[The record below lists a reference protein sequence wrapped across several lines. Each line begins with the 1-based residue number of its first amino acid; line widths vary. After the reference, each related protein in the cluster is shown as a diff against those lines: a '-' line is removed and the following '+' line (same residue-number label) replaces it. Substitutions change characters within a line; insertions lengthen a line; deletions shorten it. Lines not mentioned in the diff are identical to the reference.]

1 MLKKSIAAFFAIVIL
16 CVATGAVAQEDPVD
30 RVTVELTDPG
40 KPAFLTVG
48 LVNGGIVVEGY
59 DGKEVI
65 VEARSRLQKISK
77 SHKGDGKG
85 SGMTRVP
92 VSSSSLTVEE
102 YENKIEIDAES
113 WAHRV
118 DLVIKVPRKTSLE
131 LNCVNQGDIRVE
143 NITGDLDVS
152 NMNGAVT
159 LLNIKGSVIAS
170 AHNRDLTVT
179 LTGVDPD
186 KDMSF
191 SSFNGDV
198 DVVFP
203 VSLKAKVKLKTV
215 QGDVYTD
222 FQITEIENPER
233 VVSKNNR
240 DSGGKY
246 KVSVDR
252 AFWGTIGGGGQEIRF
267 SNYNGDIYIRKE
279 K

>member
-252 AFWGTIGGGGQEIRF
+252 AFWGTIGGGGQ
-267 SNYNGDIYIRKE
+267 
-279 K
+279 